1 MTTPPGGDWS
11 RDPDQQ
17 PQPGQP
23 QPGQPQ
29 PGQPQ
34 PGQPQPGQPQPG
46 QPHPGQPQ
54 PGYGQQPYGQPGQP
68 PQPGY
73 GPPSEGAPGQPGYGP
88 PSGGTPAQP
97 GYGPP
102 SGGQPGY
109 GPPPSGGTPAQ
120 PGYGAPGQHGQG
132 LGDPPAGG
140 SPGYSDP
147 PYAQPYGAYPQAGG
161 FGQQPAPPVAT
172 PKRSRRPLF
181 LILGLVLVL
190 IIVGVGAFALLG
202 QKNPRETAGG
212 FLTALKGKDFAT
224 AHDKLCADGKS
235 KKSAEDLRQ
244 DFQLDQNTITS
255 YSVVSDKKETLDG
268 NKVTVVTVTLTYQTG
283 GNTNIELDVVSEG
296 GGTVCGY
303 KIPA

>member
-17 PQPGQP
+17 PPAQPQPP

-34 PGQPQPGQPQPG
+34 PGQSQP
-46 QPHPGQPQ
+46 
-54 PGYGQQPYGQPGQP
+54 GQQPYGGQPGQP
-68 PQPGY
+68 YGQP
-73 GPPSEGAPGQPGYGP
+73 PQPGYGP

-102 SGGQPGY
+102 SGGTPAQPGY
-109 GPPPSGGTPAQ
+109 GPPSGGTPAQ
-120 PGYGAPGQHGQG
+120 PGYGQG

-140 SPGYSDP
+140 IPAYTGGYAEPGFAP
-147 PYAQPYGAYPQAGG
+147 QPGGQPYGQPGAYPHAG
-161 FGQQPAPPVAT
+161 FGQPPAPPADT
-172 PKRSRRPLF
+172 AKRSRRPLF
-181 LILGLVLVL
+181 LVLGLVLALVV
-190 IIVGVGAFALLG
+190 VGIGAFALLG
-202 QKNPRETAGG
+202 QQNPRETADG

-224 AHDKLCADGKS
+224 AHGKLCADGKN
-235 KKSAEDLRQ
+235 KKSADDLRQ
-244 DFQLDQNTITS
+244 DFQLDQNTITG
-255 YSVVSDKKETLDG
+255 YSVVSDKKATLDG

-283 GNTNIELDVVSEG
+283 GNTNIELDVVAEG